1 MPRVVERLRSM
12 NIDFVRF
19 LGIRL
24 LVLVCLT
31 GVTACS
37 SLPADLFGQDFGDI
51 EVTEVP
57 TLQTVSCQEPR
68 PKICTLQYEPVCA
81 VMESGSINT
90 YPSACNACADIA
102 VSAWRP
108 EPCEE

>member
-1 MPRVVERLRSM
+1 M
-12 NIDFVRF
+12 NIDLVRF
-19 LGIRL
+19 LSIRL
-24 LVLVCLT
+24 VVLVC
-31 GVTACS
+31 VTAVTSCTA
-37 SLPADLFGQDFGDI
+37 LPADLYGQGPADL
-51 EVTEVP
+51 E
-57 TLQTVSCQEPR
+57 EPR

>member
-1 MPRVVERLRSM
+1 M
-12 NIDFVRF
+12 NIDLVRF
-19 LGIRL
+19 LSIRL
-24 LVLVCLT
+24 VALGCLT
-31 GVTACS
+31 AVAACT
-37 SLPADLFGQDFGDI
+37 SLPADLFGQGPDDL
-51 EVTEVP
+51 EVSEVP
-57 TLQTVSCQEPR
+57 VLQTVQCEEPR

>member
-1 MPRVVERLRSM
+1 M
-12 NIDFVRF
+12 NIDLVRF
-19 LGIRL
+19 LSIRL
-24 LVLVCLT
+24 VALGCLMA
-31 GVTACS
+31 VTACTF
-37 SLPADLFGQDFGDI
+37 LPADLFGQGPADL
-51 EVTEVP
+51 EVSEVP
-57 TLQTVSCQEPR
+57 VLQTVQCEEPR

>member
-1 MPRVVERLRSM
+1 M
-12 NIDFVRF
+12 NIDLVRF
-19 LGIRL
+19 LSIRL
-24 LVLVCLT
+24 VALGCLT
-31 GVTACS
+31 VVTACT
-37 SLPADLFGQDFGDI
+37 SLPADLFGQGSGDL
-51 EVTEVP
+51 EVSEVP
-57 TLQTVSCQEPR
+57 VLQTVQCEEPR

>member
-1 MPRVVERLRSM
+1 M
-12 NIDFVRF
+12 NIDLVRF
-19 LGIRL
+19 LSIRL
-24 LVLVCLT
+24 VALGCLT
-31 GVTACS
+31 VVTACT
-37 SLPADLFGQDFGDI
+37 SLPADFFGQGPGDL
-51 EVTEVP
+51 EVSEVP
-57 TLQTVSCQEPR
+57 VRQTVQCEEPR

>member
-1 MPRVVERLRSM
+1 M
-12 NIDFVRF
+12 NIDLVRF
-19 LGIRL
+19 LSMS
-24 LVLVCLT
+24 LVCLACLT
-31 GVTACS
+31 GVMACS
-37 SLPADLFGQDFGDI
+37 ALPTNLFGQGAGDI
-51 EVTEVP
+51 EMTEAP
-57 TLQTVSCQEPR
+57 TLQTKSCEEPR
-68 PKICTLQYEPVCA
+68 PKICTMQYEPVCA

>member
-1 MPRVVERLRSM
+1 M
-12 NIDFVRF
+12 NIDLVRF
-19 LGIRL
+19 LSIRL
-24 LVLVCLT
+24 VALGCLT
-31 GVTACS
+31 AVTACTY
-37 SLPADLFGQDFGDI
+37 LPSDLFGTGPADP
-51 EVTEVP
+51 EVSEAP
-57 TLQTVSCQEPR
+57 ALQTVQCDEPR

>member
-1 MPRVVERLRSM
+1 M
-12 NIDFVRF
+12 NIDLVRF
-19 LGIRL
+19 LSIRL
-24 LVLVCLT
+24 VALGCLT
-31 GVTACS
+31 AVTACT
-37 SLPADLFGQDFGDI
+37 SLPADLFGQGPGDL
-51 EVTEVP
+51 EVSEVP
-57 TLQTVSCQEPR
+57 VRQTVQCEEPR
-68 PKICTLQYEPVCA
+68 PKICTLKYEPVCA

>member
-1 MPRVVERLRSM
+1 M
-12 NIDFVRF
+12 NIDLVRF
-19 LGIRL
+19 FSMRL
-24 LVLVCLT
+24 VVLVCVT
-31 GVTACS
+31 AVTACTA
-37 SLPADLFGQDFGDI
+37 LPADLFGQGPADR
-51 EVTEVP
+51 EVSETPV
-57 TLQTVSCQEPR
+57 LKTVQCEEPR

>member
-1 MPRVVERLRSM
+1 M
-12 NIDFVRF
+12 NIDLVRF
-19 LGIRL
+19 LSIRL
-24 LVLVCLT
+24 VAMGCLMA
-31 GVTACS
+31 VTACT
-37 SLPADLFGQDFGDI
+37 SLPGDLFGQASADL
-51 EVTEVP
+51 EVSEVP
-57 TLQTVSCQEPR
+57 VLQTVQCEEPR

>member
-1 MPRVVERLRSM
+1 M
-12 NIDFVRF
+12 NIDLARF
-19 LGIRL
+19 LSIRL
-24 LVLVCLT
+24 VALGCLT
-31 GVTACS
+31 AVTACTA
-37 SLPADLFGQDFGDI
+37 LRADLFGQGPPDV
-51 EVTEVP
+51 EVSETP
-57 TLQTVSCQEPR
+57 GLRTVKCQEPR

-81 VMESGSINT
+81 AMESGSINT

>member
-1 MPRVVERLRSM
+1 M
-12 NIDFVRF
+12 NIDLVRF
-19 LGIRL
+19 LSIRL
-24 LVLVCLT
+24 VALGVLMA
-31 GVTACS
+31 VTACT
-37 SLPADLFGQDFGDI
+37 SLPADLFGQGPADL
-51 EVTEVP
+51 EVSEVP
-57 TLQTVSCQEPR
+57 VLQTVQCEEPR

-102 VSAWRP
+102 VSAWRS

>member
-1 MPRVVERLRSM
+1 M
-12 NIDFVRF
+12 NIDLVRF
-19 LGIRL
+19 LSIRL
-24 LVLVCLT
+24 VALGCLMA
-31 GVTACS
+31 VAACT
-37 SLPADLFGQDFGDI
+37 SLPTDLFGQGPTDL
-51 EVTEVP
+51 EVSEGPV
-57 TLQTVSCQEPR
+57 LQTIQCEEPR

>member
-1 MPRVVERLRSM
+1 M
-12 NIDFVRF
+12 NIDLVRF
-19 LGIRL
+19 LSIRL
-24 LVLVCLT
+24 VAMGCLMAL
-31 GVTACS
+31 TACTA
-37 SLPADLFGQDFGDI
+37 LPADLFGQGPADP
-51 EVTEVP
+51 EASEAP
-57 TLQTVSCQEPR
+57 ALQTVQCEEPR

>member
-1 MPRVVERLRSM
+1 M
-12 NIDFVRF
+12 NIDLVRF
-19 LGIRL
+19 LSIRL
-24 LVLVCLT
+24 VALGCLMT
-31 GVTACS
+31 VTACT
-37 SLPADLFGQDFGDI
+37 SLPADLFGQGPADL
-51 EVTEVP
+51 EVSEAP
-57 TLQTVSCQEPR
+57 ALQTVQCEEPR
-68 PKICTLQYEPVCA
+68 PKICTMQYEPVCA

>member
-1 MPRVVERLRSM
+1 M
-12 NIDFVRF
+12 NIDLVHF
-19 LGIRL
+19 LSIRL
-24 LVLVCLT
+24 VAPGCLMA
-31 GVTACS
+31 VTACT
-37 SLPADLFGQDFGDI
+37 SLPADLFGQGPADL
-51 EVTEVP
+51 EVSEVP
-57 TLQTVSCQEPR
+57 VLQTVQCEEPR

-102 VSAWRP
+102 VSSWRP

>member
-1 MPRVVERLRSM
+1 M
-12 NIDFVRF
+12 NIDLVRF
-19 LGIRL
+19 LSIRL
-24 LVLVCLT
+24 GILACLT
-31 GVTACS
+31 GVTACIA
-37 SLPADLFGQDFGDI
+37 LPSDF
-51 EVTEVP
+51 EVSETP
-57 TLQTVSCQEPR
+57 ILQAVQCEEPR

>member
-1 MPRVVERLRSM
+1 M
-12 NIDFVRF
+12 NSELARF
-19 LGIRL
+19 LSIRL
-24 LVLVCLT
+24 VTLAFLMAL
-31 GVTACS
+31 TACT
-37 SLPADLFGQDFGDI
+37 SLPADFFGQGPGDL
-51 EVTEVP
+51 EVLETP
-57 TLQTVSCQEPR
+57 ILQTVQCEEPR

>member
-1 MPRVVERLRSM
+1 M

-19 LGIRL
+19 LSIRL
-24 LVLVCLT
+24 VVLVCLT
-31 GVTACS
+31 GVTACAA
-37 SLPADLFGQDFGDI
+37 LPVDLFGQGADDI

-57 TLQTVSCQEPR
+57 TPQTVSCEAPR

-81 VMESGSINT
+81 LMESGSVNT

-108 EPCEE
+108 KPCEE

>member
-1 MPRVVERLRSM
+1 M
-12 NIDFVRF
+12 NIDLVRF
-19 LGIRL
+19 LSIRL
-24 LVLVCLT
+24 VALGCLT
-31 GVTACS
+31 AVTACT
-37 SLPADLFGQDFGDI
+37 SLPADLFGQGPADA
-51 EVTEVP
+51 EVLEAP
-57 TLQTVSCQEPR
+57 ILQTDQCEEPR

>member
-1 MPRVVERLRSM
+1 M

-19 LGIRL
+19 LSIRL
-24 LVLVCLT
+24 VVLVCLT
-31 GVTACS
+31 GVTACAA
-37 SLPADLFGQDFGDI
+37 LPVDLFGQGAGDI

-57 TLQTVSCQEPR
+57 TPETVRCEALR

-81 VMESGSINT
+81 LMESGSVNT

>member
-1 MPRVVERLRSM
+1 M
-12 NIDFVRF
+12 NVDLVSF

-24 LVLVCLT
+24 GLLACLT
-31 GVTACS
+31 GVTACTA
-37 SLPADLFGQDFGDI
+37 LPSDL
-51 EVTEVP
+51 EEAETP
-57 TLQTVSCQEPR
+57 MLQAVQCEEPR

-108 EPCEE
+108 EPCED

>member
-1 MPRVVERLRSM
+1 M
-12 NIDFVRF
+12 NIDLVRF
-19 LGIRL
+19 LSLRL
-24 LVLVCLT
+24 VALGCLMA
-31 GVTACS
+31 VTACT
-37 SLPADLFGQDFGDI
+37 SLPADLFGQGLADA
-51 EVTEVP
+51 EVSEAP
-57 TLQTVSCQEPR
+57 ILQTVQCEEPR

>member
-1 MPRVVERLRSM
+1 M
-12 NIDFVRF
+12 NIDLVRI
-19 LGIRL
+19 LSIRL
-24 LVLVCLT
+24 FALGCLMAL
-31 GVTACS
+31 TACS
-37 SLPADLFGQDFGDI
+37 ALPADLFGQRSADL
-51 EVTEVP
+51 EVSETTV
-57 TLQTVSCQEPR
+57 LQTIQCKETR

-108 EPCEE
+108 ESCEE

>member
-1 MPRVVERLRSM
+1 M
-12 NIDFVRF
+12 NIDLVRF
-19 LGIRL
+19 LRIRL
-24 LVLVCLT
+24 VVLASLT
-31 GVTACS
+31 GVTACTA
-37 SLPADLFGQDFGDI
+37 LTADLFGQGPADF

-57 TLQTVSCQEPR
+57 VLQTNSCEEPR

-81 VMESGSINT
+81 VMKSGPINT

-102 VSAWRP
+102 VSAWRS

>member
-1 MPRVVERLRSM
+1 M
-12 NIDFVRF
+12 NIDLVRF
-19 LGIRL
+19 LSIRL
-24 LVLVCLT
+24 VALGCLT
-31 GVTACS
+31 AVTACA
-37 SLPADLFGQDFGDI
+37 SLPADLFGQGPADP
-51 EVTEVP
+51 EVP
-57 TLQTVSCQEPR
+57 EAPALQTVQCDEPR

>member
-1 MPRVVERLRSM
+1 M
-12 NIDFVRF
+12 NIDLLRF
-19 LGIRL
+19 LSIRTVAL
-24 LVLVCLT
+24 GCLT
-31 GVTACS
+31 AVTACT
-37 SLPADLFGQDFGDI
+37 SLPGDFFGQGPADL
-51 EVTEVP
+51 EVP
-57 TLQTVSCQEPR
+57 ETPALQTVQCEEPR

>member
-1 MPRVVERLRSM
+1 M
-12 NIDFVRF
+12 NIELVRF
-19 LGIRL
+19 LSIRL
-24 LVLVCLT
+24 VILACLSA
-31 GVTACS
+31 VTACTA
-37 SLPADLFGQDFGDI
+37 LPADLFGQGTGDI
-51 EVTEVP
+51 GVTEVA
-57 TLQTVSCQEPR
+57 TLQTVSCEQPR

-108 EPCEE
+108 EPCED

>member
-1 MPRVVERLRSM
+1 M
-12 NIDFVRF
+12 NIDFARF
-19 LGIRL
+19 LSIRL
-24 LVLVCLT
+24 VVLGCLT
-31 GVTACS
+31 GITACS
-37 SLPADLFGQDFGDI
+37 ALPVDFFGQGAGDI
-51 EVTEVP
+51 EVTEVSTP
-57 TLQTVSCQEPR
+57 QPVSCEAPR

-81 VMESGSINT
+81 LMESGSVNT